1 MHGDMVGNYRL
12 VKHLATGQTSQVY
25 EVVETGSG
33 RHLAMKLLLPEKTSD
48 TEARGLLLHEADVGL
63 SLAHPNII
71 RIFHVNKS
79 KENPFFVMEY
89 FQAGSVRLRMQ
100 RKERS
105 FFQEKGPEV
114 LKQSATG
121 LAFMNSQGW
130 VHRDVKPDNILVN
143 NAGDVKLIDFAIAC
157 RVPSGLGKLLGRNPK
172 AAGTRSY
179 MAPEQIRGQFIDG
192 RADIYSFGC
201 MCYEIGTNGKM
212 PFTGVSN
219 QDLLGRHLREKPVSP
234 AIHNPE
240 ITKEFAELVLR
251 MLEKKP
257 ENRPKDFHEVLMAL
271 RPIRIWKEPKDPAT
285 TK

>member
-1 MHGDMVGNYRL
+1 MQLESVGNYRL
-12 VKHLATGQTSQVY
+12 IKHLATGQTSQVY
-25 EVVETGSG
+25 EVVESGSS
-33 RHLAMKLLLPEKTSD
+33 RHLAMKLLLPEKIED
-48 TEARGLLLHEADVGL
+48 TQARALLLHEAEVGL
-63 SLAHPNII
+63 KLAHPNII

-100 RKERS
+100 RKEKNY
-105 FFQEKGPEV
+105 FAEKGQE
-114 LKQSATG
+114 LLRQAATG
-121 LAFMNSQGW
+121 LAFMNSEGW

-143 NAGDVKLIDFAIAC
+143 NAGEVKLIDFAIAC
-157 RVPSGLGKLLGRNPK
+157 KVPTGLAKMLGRYPK

-201 MCYEIGTNGKM
+201 MCYEIGTQGKM

-219 QDLLGRHLREKPVSP
+219 QDLLTRHLRDKPSSP
-234 AIHNPE
+234 DIHNPE
-240 ITKEFAELVLR
+240 ITKEFTSLVMR

-257 ENRPKDFHEVLMAL
+257 ENRPKDFHEVLIAL
-271 RPIRIWKEPKDPAT
+271 RSLQIWKSPPT